1 MAVEDD
7 RQQEEAKEAAATTT
21 TALSREDLPSYELIS
36 KECERDGGEPTTNSV
51 MKLKKKSNYRDR
63 QFRGT
68 AMEYEHALNLSTT
81 VCVGNL
87 SFFTTEEQI
96 WDLFCQASSAPKPHA
111 VKKITMGLNR
121 ETKTP
126 CGFCFVEFHTRSA
139 AEQAVAWVSGRILDD
154 RAIRVDIDWGFQ
166 EGRQYGRG
174 KSGGQV
180 RDEYR
185 MDYDEGR
192 GGYGV
197 QANAEQKVQ
206 EEMERQAKR
215 RRTNTPGEGGD
226 TNPRFREERGD

>member
-1 MAVEDD
+1 MAGLKHGVVS
-7 RQQEEAKEAAATTT
+7 QV
-21 TALSREDLPSYELIS
+21 
-36 KECERDGGEPTTNSV
+36 CERDASSIVPVTSLTYA
-51 MKLKKKSNYRDR
+51 KLVKRSNYRDR

-68 AMEYEHALNLSTT
+68 GMEYEHALNTSTT
-81 VCVGNL
+81 VYVGNL

-96 WDLFCQASSAPKPHA
+96 WELFCQASGASKPHA

-126 CGFCFVEFHTRSA
+126 CGFCFVEFHTRRA

-154 RAIRVDIDWGFQ
+154 RPIRVDIDWGFQ

-185 MDYDEGR
+185 LDYDEGR
-192 GGYGV
+192 GGYG
-197 QANAEQKVQ
+197 ALGETEALAAKEEQ
-206 EEMERQAKR
+206 EEMEGGQAKR
-215 RRTNTPGEGGD
+215 QRTAGGD
-226 TNPRFREERGD
+226 NDNE